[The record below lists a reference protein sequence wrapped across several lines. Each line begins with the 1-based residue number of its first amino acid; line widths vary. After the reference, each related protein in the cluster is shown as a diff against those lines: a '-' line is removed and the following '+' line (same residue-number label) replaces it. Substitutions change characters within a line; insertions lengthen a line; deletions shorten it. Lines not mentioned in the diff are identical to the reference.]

1 MKFNKYWLIAKRLQT
16 EQLQRLN
23 LSQLDFSEK
32 SLFNLDLGRR
42 GSTFFL
48 GYYSEEGIRLAL
60 QKYGV
65 YKKLKQRGFEDV
77 VTFVDTSDP
86 YRHKITLYHHQQH
99 QNNIIVELVL
109 RKDFFS
115 IKMPF
120 AHTVAEKTYL
130 GLTIDWL
137 CVQNL
142 LGSFSEDRQQLP
154 GQKYPGLGF
163 SSVVVELLMLICW
176 RLNLAGLINI
186 PEFYH
191 NAVFYSKIFYYLDP
205 LDQAKFL
212 ALQKTFKKFKLST
225 ISWGIDWGCVRDLQT
240 NQPFT
245 WFVKQQIVPLEKDL
259 KCLFKSKEYQDCV
272 HQAVPSFRFAF
283 DEDLYNKMKKINSAK
298 KSEEEHEN

>member
-23 LSQLDFSEK
+23 LSELDLFEK
-32 SLFNLDLGRR
+32 SMFNLDLGRR

-48 GYYSEEGIRLAL
+48 GYYSEEGIKLAL
-60 QKYGV
+60 NKYGV
-65 YKKLKQRGFEDV
+65 YKKLKQRGFHNV
-77 VTFVDTSDP
+77 VTNVDTSDP
-86 YRHKITLYHHQQH
+86 YRHKITLYHNQQH
-99 QNNIIVELVL
+99 QNNIIIELVL
-109 RKDFFS
+109 RKDFYT

-120 AHTVAEKTYL
+120 TCPLNGKTYL

-142 LGSFSEDRQQLP
+142 LGSFDEQRPQLP
-154 GQKYPGLGF
+154 GQKFPGLGF
-163 SSVVVELLMLICW
+163 SSIVVELLMIICW

-205 LDQAKFL
+205 LDQARFL
-212 ALQKTFKKFKLST
+212 ALTRTFQNIPLDKV
-225 ISWGIDWGCVRDLQT
+225 SWGIDWGCVSEGYSD
-240 NQPFT
+240 QPFT

-259 KCLFKSKEYQDCV
+259 KQMFRSKDYLDYVTEKSKLFEY
-272 HQAVPSFRFAF
+272 SFNEKRYQ
-283 DEDLYNKMKKINSAK
+283 EMRKKNLTQPATRRK
-298 KSEEEHEN
+298 